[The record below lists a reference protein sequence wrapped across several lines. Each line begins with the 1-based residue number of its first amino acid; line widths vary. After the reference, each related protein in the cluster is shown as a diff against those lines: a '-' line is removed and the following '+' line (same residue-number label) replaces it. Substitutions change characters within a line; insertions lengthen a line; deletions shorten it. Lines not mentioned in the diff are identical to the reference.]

1 MQEGGRID
9 RWQYIPILVITL
21 TLSCCHGLRSLDA
34 TTNFSPTSQDQAT
47 IALVLAAAREIRP
60 HFGAR
65 MKYVL
70 VSGGVISGIGKG
82 VIASSS
88 GLLLKTLG
96 LRVTAIKID
105 PYMNIDAG
113 TMSPLE
119 HGEVFVL
126 DDGGEVD
133 LDLGNYER
141 YLSVTLTRENNIT
154 TGKIYSQVIER
165 EVPKSNNQNHRPRV
179 LEADLFVEKRR
190 LPGKDGAGCPTHH
203 KRHSRAH

>member
-1 MQEGGRID
+1 MTASDRERSWEWSRLKFQASYIRHGRGG
-9 RWQYIPILVITL
+9 QKF
-21 TLSCCHGLRSLDA
+21 C
-34 TTNFSPTSQDQAT
+34 
-47 IALVLAAAREIRP
+47 ALCINNAEIRISGSLLTRTRP
-60 HFGAR
+60 VILSISVR

-82 VIASSS
+82 VIASST

-165 EVPKSNNQNHRPRV
+165 EVLQTRS
-179 LEADLFVEKRR
+179 
-190 LPGKDGAGCPTHH
+190 LPSG
-203 KRHSRAH
+203 

>member
-1 MQEGGRID
+1 VLLCNKFCKGVHRKN
-9 RWQYIPILVITL
+9 LSL
-21 TLSCCHGLRSLDA
+21 TPQANKPCFRSF
-34 TTNFSPTSQDQAT
+34 NRVRSRQHNYNS
-47 IALVLAAAREIRP
+47 
-60 HFGAR
+60 R

-82 VIASSS
+82 IIASST
-88 GLLLKTLG
+88 GLLLKCLG

-141 YLSVTLTRENNIT
+141 YLSVTLTKDNNIT
-154 TGKIYSQVIER
+154 TGKIYSHVIER
-165 EVPKSNNQNHRPRV
+165 EVGLLR
-179 LEADLFVEKRR
+179 
-190 LPGKDGAGCPTHH
+190 C
-203 KRHSRAH
+203 